1 VDYSTSLNR
10 PDVSQLNPFEN
21 ESNDH
26 ALFHG
31 NPNLKAQYTHDVTLT
46 WYFTKVRNLTLVGS
60 LSYMHLSD
68 MILQYSY
75 VRDSRMAY
83 TYDNFGDANQYQFA
97 FNANWQPNKWFSL
110 FANGTVGK
118 RFLRS
123 ADVDLSQDDLRAS
136 IFTQVNFLMP
146 RHYRAG
152 GNYGHFVNLPE
163 PWSTVSSLNMYS
175 FYVSKSFLQG
185 RLSLKLTANS
195 PFNKY
200 NKMRVTT
207 TLPTMFTEQNNFIIA
222 RSFGLSL
229 SYSFSG
235 GKRVSLRRDRTLNS
249 TDLST
254 GVQ

>member
-1 VDYSTSLNR
+1 
-10 PDVSQLNPFEN
+10 
-21 ESNDH
+21 
-26 ALFHG
+26 
-31 NPNLKAQYTHDVTLT
+31 
-46 WYFTKVRNLTLVGS
+46 
-60 LSYMHLSD
+60 
-68 MILQYSY
+68 
-75 VRDSRMAY
+75 
-83 TYDNFGDANQYQFA
+83 
-97 FNANWQPNKWFSL
+97 
-110 FANGTVGK
+110 
-118 RFLRS
+118 LR
-123 ADVDLSQDDLRAS
+123 QDDLFAR
-136 IFTQVNFLMP
+136 IFSQVNILLP
-146 RHYRAG
+146 KHYSAG

-163 PWSTVSSLNMYS
+163 PWSTISSLNFYS

-200 NKMRVTT
+200 NKMRTTT
-207 TLPTMFTEQNNFIIA
+207 TLPTMFTEQTNFITA